1 MLDGI
6 GDVNSNAK
14 GSGARYNA
22 DKPDLAQIPLAQW
35 CVYFAGT
42 KLVPEFALDILK
54 ILSDKWQLPSGYRSH
69 GDLEEMWV
77 DVIQTIPPDAM
88 RSAARVFSY
97 GARKYAQWNWT
108 KGMDWSIPVAC
119 ALRHLL
125 ALTEREYMDDESG
138 EHHIGHF
145 VCNILMLA
153 WFQEFYPEGQGWII
167 MEDIEDVA

>member
-6 GDVNSNAK
+6 GDVNSNEL
-14 GSGARYNA
+14 GSGARYNT

-35 CVYFAGT
+35 CTYLSNRDSVPTFA
-42 KLVPEFALDILK
+42 KDILS
-54 ILSDKWQLPSGYRSH
+54 ILAEEWQMPSGSRSL
-69 GDLEEMWV
+69 DERDEMWAEI
-77 DVIQTIPPDAM
+77 IQTIPPDAM

-108 KGMDWSIPVAC
+108 KGMDWSIPVSC

-125 ALTEREYMDDESG
+125 ALTEGADRDEESG
-138 EHHIGHF
+138 EHHVGHF

-153 WFQEFYPEGQGWII
+153 WFHEYYPGGQGWII
-167 MEDIEDVA
+167 MDEVQDVT